1 MQTLGFNVCMCA
13 TWPALRD
20 SGHAASVVGSVVIV
34 SLIVVKRRR
43 IVTAG
48 MGDRFVGL
56 EPVTGVEKFLSSVCV
71 RHNKIN
77 CLRNCLTRILTLR
90 YPVVI
95 LHKLCRIKWSVMS
108 DNLFI
113 GVRK

>member
-1 MQTLGFNVCMCA
+1 MCIYT
-13 TWPALRD
+13 TWPALQD
-20 SGHAASVVGSVVIV
+20 SGDAASVGGSVAIV
-34 SLIVVKRRR
+34 SVMVVKRKR

-48 MGDRFVGL
+48 MGDRFVGF
-56 EPVTGVEKFLSSVCV
+56 EPVTVVEKFLSSVCV

-90 YPVVI
+90 YRVVI
-95 LHKLCRIKWSVMS
+95 LHKLYRIKWSVMS